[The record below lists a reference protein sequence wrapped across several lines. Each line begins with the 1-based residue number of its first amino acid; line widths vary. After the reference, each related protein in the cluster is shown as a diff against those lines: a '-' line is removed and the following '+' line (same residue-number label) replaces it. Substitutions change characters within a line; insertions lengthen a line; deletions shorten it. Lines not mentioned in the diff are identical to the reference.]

1 MHGNHLQLQMKRFCL
16 DIWYYLQIPIGS
28 GKSFTGLV
36 DLITRQKM
44 TWQGSSLTH
53 DGRAFEISTLQPSD
67 DPDVLQAVSEAR
79 GTLIEQVK
87 RKKCVWNPKNRRNA
101 NTFNVTLNT
110 TYFLL
115 QNTKDILNIVCVQ
128 TTVDPTDI
136 HCLKKRRK
144 KNTETFFKVSSFV
157 FHRRKTKKLTT
168 WIFSWIIPLNVFT
181 CACWCLVIDT
191 MKFIYF

>member
-87 RKKCVWNPKNRRNA
+87 RKKCV
-101 NTFNVTLNT
+101 
-110 TYFLL
+110 
-115 QNTKDILNIVCVQ
+115 
-128 TTVDPTDI
+128 
-136 HCLKKRRK
+136 
-144 KNTETFFKVSSFV
+144 
-157 FHRRKTKKLTT
+157 
-168 WIFSWIIPLNVFT
+168 
-181 CACWCLVIDT
+181 
-191 MKFIYF
+191 